1 MKLDEYNLKC
11 ALVGFLLAAF
21 VGFAF
26 SGGLPEGGLFGHCE
40 PQAVHPKPQQ

>member
-1 MKLDEYNLKC
+1 MNPDKYNLKC

-26 SGGLPEGGLFGHCE
+26 SGGIPEGGLFGHCE
-40 PQAVHPKPQQ
+40 PQAVQAKPQQ